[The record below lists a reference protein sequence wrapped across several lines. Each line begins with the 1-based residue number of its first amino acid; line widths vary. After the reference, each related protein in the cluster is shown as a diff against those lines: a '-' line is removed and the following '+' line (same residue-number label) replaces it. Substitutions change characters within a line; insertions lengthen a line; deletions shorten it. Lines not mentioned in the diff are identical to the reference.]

1 MPLQVEEALSSL
13 SFLQRGP
20 IDLSPDGQWVAYT
33 LEDPRRKVLIK
44 DDKYTFLTH
53 TGASIFVVGCDV
65 WVTNI
70 SSGVSK
76 SLTDGKGSNWDPV
89 WSPNGDYLAFYSD
102 RNGQAGLWVWE
113 KASDTLRQ
121 VSDVIVRPAY
131 VDEAVQWTPDSQK
144 ILCPVLPEGM
154 LLEDF
159 FDLFMEPVKQGNE
172 EKKEDQSSAIIYR
185 SPAVLTQNNNST
197 PSWDNAEEA
206 NISNFRLCDLALVDV
221 SNASVERVA
230 HRMKVL
236 GCRLSPDGTDIAVTI
251 WKESCNEIRVIS
263 LSDAALRAVATN
275 IHPVPRR
282 STVSWSPDGKL
293 LSYTSKGDCYV
304 LPINGEGPRNLTEG
318 QSPDFTHDYRPPL
331 WDATG
336 QNLYF
341 LHSDMLWKV
350 SVSNGSITPIV
361 QFPNKQLVEVISPTR
376 GEYFWS
382 PDSGRSLYVITRDN
396 ETKRVGFCKVDL
408 ITERSTQ
415 LIEEDID
422 CGRYTAFTI
431 DISDDGQRV
440 IYTKEDAQHCP
451 DIWIASVDFHNP
463 RRLTHINQSLDA
475 VVMGTSQIIEW
486 RSLDGEKLRGSLLL
500 PADYETGNAYPLV
513 VWVYSGYFSNNVN
526 RFGMRGSGAA
536 NLQILATR
544 GYAVLLPDMPLQVG
558 SPMRDV
564 AKMVIPGVDKVVEM
578 GIADPDRLGVM
589 GHSYGGYCVLSLI
602 VQTPRFKAA
611 VGGGGTGNLISAYG
625 TMRHDGST
633 YLLPWAETG
642 QGRMGGT
649 PWEMRDRY
657 IENSP
662 MFYLDRVQTP
672 LLLFHGALDSATP
685 AFMSEEIFVGLRR
698 LKKSVM
704 YVKYEGETHT
714 PIDWAYANQLD
725 YWNRI
730 VSWFNEHLK
739 PK

>member
-1 MPLQVEEALSSL
+1 MALRIEDALSSL

-33 LEDPRRKVLIK
+33 LENPRRKALIK
-44 DDKYTFLTH
+44 DDRYTFLTR
-53 TGASIFVVGCDV
+53 TGASIFVIGCDV

-76 SLTDGKGSNWDPV
+76 SLTAGKGSNWDPV
-89 WSPNGDYLAFYSD
+89 WSPNGNYLAFYSD
-102 RNGQAGLWVWE
+102 RSGQAGLWVWE

-121 VSDVIVRPAY
+121 VSDVIVRPSY

-144 ILCPVLPEGM
+144 ILCPVLPKGIP
-154 LLEDF
+154 LEDF
-159 FDLFMEPVKQGNE
+159 FDLFMEPIKQNNK

-185 SPAVLTQNNNST
+185 SPAVSTQNNNST
-197 PSWDNAEEA
+197 DSWDNAEEA
-206 NISNFRLCDLALVDV
+206 NISNFRLCDLALINV
-221 SNASVERVA
+221 SSASVERVA

-236 GCRLSPDGTDIAVTI
+236 GCRLSPDGTNIAVTI
-251 WKESCNEIRVIS
+251 WKESCNEIRVVS
-263 LSDAALRAVATN
+263 LSDASLRAVATN

-282 STVSWSPDGKL
+282 STMSWSPDGKL
-293 LSYTSKGDCYV
+293 ISYTSKGDCFV

-318 QSPDFTHDYRPPL
+318 QSPGFTHDYRPPL

-341 LHSDMLWKV
+341 LHSDTLWKV
-350 SVSNGSITPIV
+350 SVSKGSVTPIA
-361 QFPNKQLVEVISPTR
+361 QFPNRQLVEVVSPTR
-376 GEYFWS
+376 GERFWS
-382 PDSGRSLYVITRDN
+382 PDGGRSLYLITRDN
-396 ETKRVGFCKVDL
+396 QTKRIGFCKVDL
-408 ITERSTQ
+408 ITGQSTQ
-415 LIEEDID
+415 LMEEDID

-451 DIWIASVDFHNP
+451 DIWIAGVDFHNP
-463 RRLTHINQSLDA
+463 RRVTHINQSLDA

-526 RFGMRGSGAA
+526 RFGLRGTGAE

-558 SPMRDV
+558 SPMQDM
-564 AKMVIPGVDKVVEM
+564 AKMVMPGVDKAVEM

-589 GHSYGGYCVLSLI
+589 GHSYGAYCVLSLI

-611 VGGGGTGNLISAYG
+611 VAGGGTGNLISAYG

-672 LLLFHGALDSATP
+672 LLLFHGALDSAMP

-698 LKKSVM
+698 LKKPVM

-739 PK
+739 SE

>member
-1 MPLQVEEALSSL
+1 MPLQIEDALSSL

-33 LEDPRRKVLIK
+33 LEDPRRKVLTK
-44 DDKYTFLTH
+44 DDRYTFLTR

-65 WVTNI
+65 WVTNT

-76 SLTDGKGSNWDPV
+76 SLTAGKGNNWDPV
-89 WSPNGDYLAFYSD
+89 WSPNGNYLAFYSD
-102 RNGQAGLWVWE
+102 RSGQAGLWVWE
-113 KASDTLRQ
+113 KASDSLRQ
-121 VSDVIVRPAY
+121 VSDVIVRPSY

-159 FDLFMEPVKQGNE
+159 FNLFMEPIKQIDE
-172 EKKEDQSSAIIYR
+172 DTKEDQSSGIVYR
-185 SPAVLTQNNNST
+185 SPVVLTQNNNST
-197 PSWDNAEEA
+197 DSWDNAEEA
-206 NISNFRLCDLALVDV
+206 NISNLRLCDLALISV
-221 SNASVERVA
+221 SSASVERVA

-236 GCRLSPDGTDIAVTI
+236 GGRLSPDGTDIAVTI
-251 WKESCNEIRVIS
+251 WEESCNEIRVIS
-263 LSDAALRAVATN
+263 LSDASLRAVATK

-282 STVSWSPDGKL
+282 STVSWSPDGNL
-293 LSYTSKGDCYV
+293 LSYTSKGDCFV
-304 LPINGEGPRNLTEG
+304 LPINGEAPRDLTEG

-331 WDATG
+331 WDMTG

-341 LHSDMLWKV
+341 LHSDTLWKV
-350 SVSNGSITPIV
+350 SVSKGSITPAAQI
-361 QFPNKQLVEVISPTR
+361 PNRQLVEMVSPTR

-382 PDSGRSLYVITRDN
+382 PDGGRSLYLITRDN
-396 ETKRVGFCKVDL
+396 QTKRVGFCKVDL
-408 ITERSTQ
+408 ITGQSTQ

-451 DIWIASVDFHNP
+451 DIWIAGVDFHNP

-500 PADYETGNAYPLV
+500 PADYETGNAYPLI
-513 VWVYSGYFSNNVN
+513 VWIYSGYFSNNVN
-526 RFGMRGSGAA
+526 RFGMRGSGAE
-536 NLQILATR
+536 NMQILATR
-544 GYAVLLPDMPLQVG
+544 GYAVLLPDMPLRVG

-564 AKMVIPGVDKVVEM
+564 AKMVIPGVDKAVEM

-602 VQTPRFKAA
+602 VQTTRFKAA
-611 VGGGGTGNLISAYG
+611 VAGGGTGNLISAYG

-649 PWEMRDRY
+649 PWEIRDRY

-662 MFYLDRVQTP
+662 IFYLDRVQTP
-672 LLLFHGALDSATP
+672 LLLFHGALDSAMP
-685 AFMSEEIFVGLRR
+685 AFMSEEMFVGLRR
-698 LKKSVM
+698 LKKPVM

-739 PK
+739 SK

>member
-1 MPLQVEEALSSL
+1 MSLRIEDALSSL

-33 LEDPRRKVLIK
+33 LEDPRRKELIK
-44 DDKYTFLTH
+44 DNKYTFLTR

-76 SLTDGKGSNWDPV
+76 SLTGGKGSNWDPV
-89 WSPNGDYLAFYSD
+89 WSPNGNYLAFYSD
-102 RNGQAGLWVWE
+102 RSGQAGLWVWE
-113 KASDTLRQ
+113 KASDSMRQ
-121 VSDVIVRPAY
+121 VSDVIVRPSY

-154 LLEDF
+154 LLEDL
-159 FDLFMEPVKQGNE
+159 FDLFMGPKKQIDK
-172 EKKEDQSSAIIYR
+172 EKKEEQSSAIVYR
-185 SPAVLTQNNNST
+185 SPTVLTQNNKSD
-197 PSWDNAEEA
+197 SWDNAEEA
-206 NISNFRLCDLALVDV
+206 NISNIRLCDLALIEI
-221 SNASVERVA
+221 SSARVA
-230 HRMKVL
+230 RVTRRMKVL
-236 GCRLSPDGTDIAVTI
+236 GCRLSPDGTNIAITI
-251 WKESCNEIRVIS
+251 WKESCNEIRVVS
-263 LSDAALRAVATN
+263 LSDASLRAVATN

-282 STVSWSPDGKL
+282 STASWSPDGKL
-293 LSYTSKGDCYV
+293 ISYTSKGDCFV
-304 LPINGEGPRNLTEG
+304 LPINGGGPRNLTEG
-318 QSPDFTHDYRPPL
+318 QSPGFTHDYRPPL

-341 LHSDMLWKV
+341 LHLDTLWKV
-350 SVSNGSITPIV
+350 SVSKGSITPTA
-361 QFPNKQLVEVISPTR
+361 QFPNRQLVDVVSPTR

-382 PDSGRSLYVITRDN
+382 PDGGRSLYLITREN
-396 ETKRVGFCKVDL
+396 QTKRVGFCKVDL
-408 ITERSTQ
+408 TTGQSRQ
-415 LIEEDID
+415 LVEEDID
-422 CGRYTAFTI
+422 CGRYTTFTI

-451 DIWIASVDFHNP
+451 DIWIAGVDFQNP
-463 RRLTHINQSLDA
+463 RRLTHINQSLDT
-475 VVMGTSQIIEW
+475 VVMGKSQIIEW
-486 RSLDGEKLRGSLLL
+486 QSCGGEKLCGSLLL
-500 PADYETGNAYPLV
+500 PAGYEAGKTYPLV

-526 RFGMRGSGAA
+526 RFGIRGSGTE
-536 NLQILATR
+536 NMQILATR

-558 SPMRDV
+558 APMRDV
-564 AKMVIPGVDKVVEM
+564 AKMVIPGVDKAVEM
-578 GIADPDRLGVM
+578 GIADPYRLGVM

-611 VGGGGTGNLISAYG
+611 VGSGGTGNLISAYG
-625 TMRHDGST
+625 TMRNDGST

-662 MFYLDRVQTP
+662 AFYLDRVQTP
-672 LLLFHGALDSATP
+672 VLLFHGALDNAMP

-698 LKKSVM
+698 LKKPVM
-704 YVKYEGETHT
+704 YVKYEQETHAT
-714 PIDWAYANQLD
+714 IDWAYANQLD

-739 PK
+739 S

>member
-1 MPLQVEEALSSL
+1 MPLQIEDALSSL

-33 LEDPRRKVLIK
+33 LEDPRRKELIK
-44 DDKYTFLTH
+44 DNRYTFLTR

-70 SSGVSK
+70 SSGISK
-76 SLTDGKGSNWDPV
+76 SLTGGKGSNWDPV
-89 WSPNGDYLAFYSD
+89 WSPDGNYLAFYSD
-102 RNGQAGLWVWE
+102 RSGQAGLWVWE
-113 KASDTLRQ
+113 KSSDTLRQ
-121 VSDVIVRPAY
+121 VSDVIVRPSY

-144 ILCPVLPEGM
+144 ILCPVLPEGL

-159 FDLFMEPVKQGNE
+159 FNLFMEPAKQIDE
-172 EKKEDQSSAIIYR
+172 EKKENQSSAIIYR

-206 NISNFRLCDLALVDV
+206 NISNFRLCDLALISV
-221 SNASVERVA
+221 SSASVERVA

-236 GCRLSPDGTDIAVTI
+236 GCRLSPDGTNIAITI
-251 WKESCNEIRVIS
+251 WKESCNEIRVVS
-263 LSDAALRAVATN
+263 LSDASLRAVATN

-282 STVSWSPDGKL
+282 STVSWSPDGNL
-293 LSYTSKGDCYV
+293 LSYTSKGDCFV
-304 LPINGEGPRNLTEG
+304 LPINGEAPRNLTEG

-331 WDATG
+331 WDMTG

-341 LHSDMLWKV
+341 LHSDTLWKV
-350 SVSNGSITPIV
+350 SVSKGSITPAAQI
-361 QFPNKQLVEVISPTR
+361 PNRQLVEMVSPTR

-382 PDSGRSLYVITRDN
+382 PDGGRSLYLITRDN
-396 ETKRVGFCKVDL
+396 QTKRVGFCKVDL
-408 ITERSTQ
+408 ITGQSTQ

-422 CGRYTAFTI
+422 CGQYTAFTI
-431 DISDDGQRV
+431 DISDDGQCV

-451 DIWIASVDFHNP
+451 DIWIAGVDFHNP

-500 PADYETGNAYPLV
+500 PADYEMGNAYPLV

-526 RFGMRGSGAA
+526 RFGIRGSGTH
-536 NLQILATR
+536 NMQVLATR
-544 GYAVLLPDMPLQVG
+544 GYSVLLPDMPLRVG

-564 AKMVIPGVDKVVEM
+564 AKMVIPGVDKAVEM

-602 VQTPRFKAA
+602 VQTTRFKAA
-611 VGGGGTGNLISAYG
+611 VAGGGTGNLISAYG

-649 PWEMRDRY
+649 PWEIRDRY

-685 AFMSEEIFVGLRR
+685 AFMSEEMFVGLRR
-698 LKKSVM
+698 LKKPVM

-739 PK
+739 SK

>member
-1 MPLQVEEALSSL
+1 MALRIEDALSSL

-33 LEDPRRKVLIK
+33 LEDPRRKMLIK
-44 DDKYTFLTH
+44 DNRYTFLTC

-76 SLTDGKGSNWDPV
+76 SLTAGKGSNWDPV

-102 RNGQAGLWVWE
+102 RSGQAGLWVWE

-121 VSDVIVRPAY
+121 VSDVIVRPSY

-159 FDLFMEPVKQGNE
+159 FNLFMEPEKQIDK

-185 SPAVLTQNNNST
+185 SPAVSTQNNNST
-197 PSWDNAEEA
+197 DSWDNAEEA
-206 NISNFRLCDLALVDV
+206 NISNFRLCDLALIDV

-236 GCRLSPDGTDIAVTI
+236 GCRLSPDGTHIAVTI
-251 WKESCNEIRVIS
+251 WKESYNEIRVVS
-263 LSDAALRAVATN
+263 LSDASLRAMATN

-293 LSYTSKGDCYV
+293 LSYTSKGDCFV
-304 LPINGEGPRNLTEG
+304 LPINGEESRNLTEG
-318 QSPDFTHDYRPPL
+318 QSPGFTHDYRPPL

-336 QNLYF
+336 QNLYL
-341 LHSDMLWKV
+341 LHSDTLWKV
-350 SVSNGSITPIV
+350 SVSKGSITPTA
-361 QFPNKQLVEVISPTR
+361 QFPNRQLVDVVSPTR

-382 PDSGRSLYVITRDN
+382 TDEDKSLYLITRDN
-396 ETKRVGFCKVDL
+396 QTKRIGFCKVDL
-408 ITERSTQ
+408 ISGQSTW
-415 LIEEDID
+415 LMEEDID

-431 DISDDGQRV
+431 DISDDGQHV

-451 DIWIASVDFHNP
+451 DVWIAGVDFHNP

-500 PADYETGNAYPLV
+500 PSDYETGNAYPLV

-526 RFGMRGSGAA
+526 RFGMRGSGAE

-544 GYAVLLPDMPLQVG
+544 GYAVLLPDMPLRVG

-564 AKMVIPGVDKVVEM
+564 AKMVIPGVDKAVEI

-602 VQTPRFKAA
+602 VQTTRFKAA
-611 VGGGGTGNLISAYG
+611 VAGGGTGNLISAYG

-649 PWEMRDRY
+649 LWEMRDRY

-672 LLLFHGALDSATP
+672 LLLFHGALDSAMP
-685 AFMSEEIFVGLRR
+685 AFMSEDMFVGLRR
-698 LKKSVM
+698 LQKPVM

-714 PIDWAYANQLD
+714 PIDWAYANQVD

-739 PK
+739 SK